1 MRRIIIVM
9 LDDILRGLY
18 GDLYFSINF
27 GGIYLFLLWDFVDCV
42 KSFLVIGYVNG
53 YFIVVVSI

>member
-1 MRRIIIVM
+1 M

-18 GDLYFSINF
+18 GDLYFLINF